1 MQTKLESILAPDW
14 STACEVW
21 QTLNC
26 PPDGSMTSWIKIIY
40 QIYLCELNLFVQ
52 AIKAYFLHKCWYIK
66 VNGAYGGWYWFQ
78 SKRMEM
84 HVYQYMLSDCKFSV
98 ISVSQQSPSSNNFSL
113 SYSNSWLSTNTQT
126 SSHDVSFNCKLRFGK
141 MGNKWQILVTSQHAC
156 SISVADKEQIKKHR
170 WEVQRLNLMGFCG
183 ELKIGTLHN
192 RCTLSCPMS
201 YLSSH
206 HMI

>member
-1 MQTKLESILAPDW
+1 MDQDNLSNLPLWT
-14 STACEVW
+14 
-21 QTLNC
+21 
-26 PPDGSMTSWIKIIY
+26 
-40 QIYLCELNLFVQ
+40 ELVQ

-78 SKRMEM
+78 SKRMET

-126 SSHDVSFNCKLRFGK
+126 SSHNVSFNCKLRFGK

-183 ELKIGTLHN
+183 ELKIVASTIDALCHVQ
-192 RCTLSCPMS
+192 CHTCHHIIWFSDLKSWSSTTSMS
-201 YLSSH
+201 LL
-206 HMI
+206 